1 MSTNDCDLTIFEV
14 WNPRLPLVLGTPD
27 IIQFPYYGGSVSS
40 NAKCVF
46 NNATRL
52 QPCLEHIRC
61 HALRWEIHT
70 NASPLTISWDIL
82 LGCDPLNVVQE
93 AAILYQTFNFKI
105 PWTDGLQSTGIF

>member
-40 NAKCVF
+40 DAKCMF
-46 NNATRL
+46 NNTTRL

-61 HALRWEIHT
+61 HVLRCAIHT
-70 NASPLTISWDIL
+70 NASALTISWYIL
-82 LGCDPLNVVQE
+82 FGCYPLNIVQE
-93 AAILYQTFNFKI
+93 ATILYQTFNFKI